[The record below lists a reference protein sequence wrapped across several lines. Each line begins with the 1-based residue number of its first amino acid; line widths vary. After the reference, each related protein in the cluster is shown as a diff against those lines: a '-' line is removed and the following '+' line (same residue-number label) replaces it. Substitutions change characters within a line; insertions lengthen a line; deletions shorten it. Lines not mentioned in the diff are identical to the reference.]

1 MLRTSRTKEVTTL
14 EMLHSIQLDLY
25 SFSKLRQ
32 AIFVICLDLIL
43 RKMAFDALAEK
54 LNQLTALT

>member
-43 RKMAFDALAEK
+43 RKTAFDALAEK
-54 LNQLTALT
+54 LNTS